1 MQYFADRLNMSA
13 NYLGDLIKKTS
24 GSTAMALIRAFV
36 IQEAKNALASGKSV
50 SEVAYYLGFG
60 YPQHLS
66 RMFKK
71 SEGVSPSQYLDLIR
85 R

>member
-1 MQYFADRLNMSA
+1 
-13 NYLGDLIKKTS
+13 
-24 GSTAMALIRAFV
+24 MALIRAFV

-50 SEVAYYLGFG
+50 SEVAYYLGFD

-71 SEGVSPSQYLDLIR
+71 NEGMSPSQYLDSIR